1 MNNKI
6 RENRTV
12 GISYWV
18 LSIVLLLAYAL
29 EGIKGNREVSYLLI
43 FALLNVI
50 PLAVFQFLY
59 MRDKE
64 SERLRYVYL
73 IGYNILY
80 IFVLFTGLDNT
91 FTYIIPFL
99 VIMAVYSDMVYSII
113 ASAIALVS
121 NVAYVVYLVLQGD
134 FTKTDLTNTDLTNTE
149 IKLAVILI
157 VGIFSA
163 MVSNTLKKI
172 AQSKIDE
179 IAEKEEKNE
188 KLMEQI
194 MNSANTIKQQSEEIK
209 SGTDTLYEN
218 SEAVESA
225 MAEVSNG
232 STETAEAI
240 QEQIQS
246 TNEIQN
252 NISVVKDA
260 SGDILANV
268 TATADAVETGR
279 VSVDNLVA
287 SMEESRQAG
296 NAVSTEMTALLE
308 QVKNT
313 EDILELINSITQQT
327 ALLSLNASIEAAR
340 AGEAGRGFAV
350 VAGEISNLAA
360 QTAEATK
367 SISSIIN
374 SITASISRTDE
385 ATQSLLDRTVEQ
397 EQLVTKTAEQFKQ
410 MEDATKVAAS
420 KAHELEG
427 SVVQLE
433 ISNKSIV
440 ESIQNIS
447 AISEEVSAHA
457 QITYE
462 RSVDN
467 NEILKNIKQYAENL
481 DSVASEMTN

>member
-12 GISYWV
+12 GISYWI
-18 LSIVLLLAYAL
+18 LSIILLLAYAL
-29 EGIKGNREVSYLLI
+29 EGIKGNREISYLLI
-43 FALLNVI
+43 FMLLNVI
-50 PLAVFQFLY
+50 PLAVFQIMYLKN
-59 MRDKE
+59 KE
-64 SERLRYVYL
+64 SDKLRYVYL
-73 IGYNILY
+73 VGYNILY
-80 IFVLFTGLDNT
+80 IFVLFTGLENT

-99 VIMAVYSDMVYSII
+99 VIMAVYSDMVYGII

-134 FTKTDLTNTDLTNTE
+134 FSTKDLTNTE

-440 ESIQNIS
+440 ESIQSIS

-467 NEILKNIKQYAENL
+467 NEILKNIKQYAEIL

>member
-50 PLAVFQFLY
+50 PLTVFQFLY

-80 IFVLFTGLDNT
+80 IFVLFTGMDNT

-121 NVAYVVYLVLQGD
+121 NVAYVVYLVLQGN
-134 FTKTDLTNTDLTNTE
+134 FSKTDLTNTE

-179 IAEKEEKNE
+179 IAEKEEKNA

-420 KAHELEG
+420 KVHELEG

-481 DSVASEMTN
+481 DSVASELTN